1 MLILRKMPIVD
12 DVVKYITDE
21 LNIEISEKNKELITD
36 KFYPDIKDKFY
47 WSCDIECSFYEGV
60 VSKDEYEKIKTLP
73 PNTNIHFAEIAKY
86 VCDECELEDILPFTD
101 DINKIKKFY
110 DKGGQNSNNY
120 FDLMNYFYETEKLD
134 YEDN

>member
-1 MLILRKMPIVD
+1 MSIVD
-12 DVVKYITDE
+12 DVVKFITDE
-21 LNIEISEKNKELITD
+21 LKIDINEENKKLINK
-36 KFYPDIKDKFY
+36 KFYPDIEDKFY
-47 WSCDIECSFYEGV
+47 WSCDSLYEGV

-73 PNTNIHFAEIAKY
+73 HDTHIHFAEIAKY
-86 VCDECELEDILPFTD
+86 VCDQCELEDILPFTD

-110 DKGGQNSNNY
+110 DEGGQNSNNY